1 MLDELQAAYDEA
13 ELRIGEIRR
22 DIGDFRREVLA
33 EAAERGA
40 KVASAEQVL
49 K

>member
-40 KVASAEQVL
+40 KVASAEHVL